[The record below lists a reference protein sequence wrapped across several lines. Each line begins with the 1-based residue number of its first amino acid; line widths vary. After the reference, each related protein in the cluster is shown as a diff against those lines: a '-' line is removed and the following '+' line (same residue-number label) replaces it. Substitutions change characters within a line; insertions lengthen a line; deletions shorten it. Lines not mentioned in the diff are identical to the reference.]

1 MKIIIESALT
11 LLSFIIHFLHSSSS
25 SSITAAT
32 ATPSPSSSPTKIQS
46 PYKIVIDG
54 GSTGSRLHIFEFK
67 YNPQS
72 NNTHVERRGSKKV
85 NIPLSDFAQSTK
97 SATVTVP
104 VDDNTKN
111 NHNYE
116 ASAGLHLLPLFKY
129 ASEIIPPHY
138 HATTNISIQATA
150 GMRLVDEKDQ
160 HELYN
165 VIYESLLSHDEFVFN
180 SFQRSDIDTLSGVWE
195 GLYGAI
201 AVNYLKGIIDVNL
214 HYQER
219 NNGDSL
225 MHNNEKR
232 LDEGQ
237 CENNEFNTFGAL
249 DLGGAS
255 MQMVFLP
262 KPSTPSSLSS
272 TCPKDNMKEKLP
284 SHEFFSTSYLSYGS
298 DQFRERLWDTWVQDF
313 QKKKHNDESEEEN
326 TIIINNPCSFKGHQ
340 TNWKGIILMG
350 TGDAKQC
357 TKEVNRLIPHH
368 KDIYDLDS
376 YEDDIYVVGGVE
388 HPPISGEFYAMS
400 LFFFVMDCVRFYTK
414 DEDLILS
421 WPKPSLHELSNAIES
436 FCAKD
441 WFEEVMTSHEN
452 NMHEFTRAE
461 ILAERCFES
470 VYIVTLL
477 RDGFGFDIH
486 SRDITYSF
494 HVDGSEVEWSLGMAI
509 KSYADDYAFF
519 NLAEQVE
526 PISMRTTMNGDND
539 RTMDE
544 QPCED
549 NVTDYNCNNDGEEN
563 DDEIIN
569 QFFNHETQS
578 LEMSRM

>member
-1 MKIIIESALT
+1 MKIIIESALA
-11 LLSFIIHFLHSSSS
+11 LLSFIIHFLYSS
-25 SSITAAT
+25 AAT
-32 ATPSPSSSPTKIQS
+32 STPSPSSSSPTKIQS

-72 NNTHVERRGSKKV
+72 NKTHVERRGSKKV

-97 SATVTVP
+97 P
-104 VDDNTKN
+104 VDDKRN
-111 NHNYE
+111 NEDYE
-116 ASAGLHLLPLFKY
+116 TSAGLHLLPLFKY
-129 ASEIIPPHY
+129 ASEIIPPLF
-138 HATTNISIQATA
+138 HATTTISIQATA
-150 GMRLVDEKDQ
+150 GMRLVDGKDQ

-165 VIYESLLSHDEFVFN
+165 VIYESLLRHDEFVFD

-219 NNGDSL
+219 NGDSL
-225 MHNNEKR
+225 IYNNEKR

-237 CENNEFNTFGAL
+237 CENNEFTTLGAL

-262 KPSTPSSLSS
+262 KSSTPSSLSS
-272 TCPKDNMKEKLP
+272 TCPNNNMKEKLP

-298 DQFRERLWDTWVQDF
+298 DEFRERLWDAWIQDF
-313 QKKKHNDESEEEN
+313 QKNESKDETEKEN

-340 TNWKGIILMG
+340 TSWKGFILSG

-368 KDIYDLDS
+368 TDIHDHDS
-376 YEDDIYVVGGVE
+376 YEEDIYVVGGVE

-400 LFFFVMDCVRFYTK
+400 LFFFVMDCVRFFTN
-414 DEDLILS
+414 DENLIQS
-421 WPKPSLHELSNAIES
+421 WPNPSLHELSNAIES

-441 WFEEVMTSHEN
+441 WFEEVMTSHEI

-509 KSYADDYAFF
+509 KSFADDYAFSD
-519 NLAEQVE
+519 LAEQGE
-526 PISMRTTMNGDND
+526 PISVRTTINKNGD
-539 RTMDE
+539 RTIDE
-544 QPCED
+544 HPCEE

-563 DDEIIN
+563 DEDEIIN
-569 QFFNHETQS
+569 NFVNHETQS
-578 LEMSRM
+578 SEMSRM